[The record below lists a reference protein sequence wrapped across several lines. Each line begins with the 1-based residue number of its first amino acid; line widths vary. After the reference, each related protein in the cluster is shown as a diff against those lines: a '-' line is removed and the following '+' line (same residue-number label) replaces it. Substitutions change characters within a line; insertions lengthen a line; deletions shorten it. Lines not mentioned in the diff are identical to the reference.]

1 MPARSPDFN
10 QNGKILL
17 HNSNQ
22 QQICHLPDPKSDDW
36 HRASGRCCGGYI
48 WCATH
53 KTLLK
58 PYSYNHRTTHGE
70 LITLDEEQRLHIDA
84 VNTVWSHANKDNT
97 RSFTE
102 EEIKELENSRHE
114 QS

>member
-1 MPARSPDFN
+1 MSSYLI
-10 QNGKILL
+10 QNLMIGIGPL
-17 HNSNQ
+17 Q
-22 QQICHLPDPKSDDW
+22 V
-36 HRASGRCCGGYI
+36 
-48 WCATH
+48 
-53 KTLLK
+53 
-58 PYSYNHRTTHGE
+58 YNHRTTHGE